1 MENIQD
7 FKHIYSGKV
16 RDIYKN
22 DKNELLFVASDRIS
36 AFDWVLPS
44 VITDKGK
51 ILTHLTIW
59 WLEQLSEITEN
70 HLLSLDVPSEVSGRS
85 MMVKNLKMIPI
96 EAVVRGYLSGS
107 GLLEYKKNQSI
118 CGNLLPP
125 GLQESSKLPEPIFT
139 PATKA
144 DLGEHDENINFEQM
158 QKIIGSDLA
167 MQVKNKA
174 MEIFKKASQIADN
187 KNLILA
193 DTKFEFGLDENQNLI
208 LADEVLTPDSSRFWP
223 KESWQEGKSQ
233 ISFDKQ
239 FVRDWL
245 TSKESGWDKNSN
257 TPPPQLPLEII
268 EKTREKYLEVFRLL
282 TGSKYE

>member
-7 FKHIYSGKV
+7 FKQIYSGKV

-22 DKNELLFVASDRIS
+22 DKDELLFVASDRIS

-44 VITDKGK
+44 VIPDKGK
-51 ILTHLTIW
+51 ILTQLTIW
-59 WLEQLSEITEN
+59 WLEQLSAITEN
-70 HLLSLDVPSEVSGRS
+70 HLLSLDVPNEVSGRA
-85 MMVKNLKMIPI
+85 MIVKNLRMIPI

-107 GLLEYKKNQSI
+107 GLLEYKNNQSI
-118 CGNLLPP
+118 CGNLLPT

-144 DLGEHDENINFEQM
+144 DLGEHDENITFEQM

-167 MQVKNKA
+167 IQVKNKA
-174 MEIFKKASQIADN
+174 IEIFKKASQIADN

-193 DTKFEFGLDENQNLI
+193 DTKYEFGLDENQNLI

-223 KESWQEGKSQ
+223 KASWQEGKPQ

-245 TSKESGWDKNSN
+245 TSKKSGWDKNSN

-268 EKTREKYLEVFRLL
+268 EKTRENILKFLGY
-282 TGSKYE
+282 